1 MHDWSNLT
9 TKETKMSSSSW
20 CHVMPCVMQWMNALW
35 HTCAII
41 YRCCNISIAVVAL
54 EYLSDIIKTLTG
66 RWKVILAYSTR
77 KETIHKWLQWG
88 HWKTLHLL
96 EEFMRL
102 IRYAVNFLELTFF
115 LSSFYSHLI
124 KWSAMATCWWNL
136 FLFYRR

>member
-41 YRCCNISIAVVAL
+41 YRCCNIWIAVVAL

-66 RWKVILAYSTR
+66 RWKVILACSTR
-77 KETIHKWLQWG
+77 KETIHKWLQGSLFIGKLRLWG
-88 HWKTLHLL
+88 HWKALHLL

-102 IRYAVNFLELTFF
+102 IRYAVNFLELTYFF
-115 LSSFYSHLI
+115 V
-124 KWSAMATCWWNL
+124 K
-136 FLFYRR
+136 FL